1 LKLIYIAGAYRSRS
15 LLGVVRNIFRARL
28 VERKR
33 RSDGSGNACERPH
46 QVMMRLCSGAGCG
59 RAIPKTSAIVPS
71 APKSMAL
78 GLRAAVSA
86 ETSTGESLEDVLNG

>member
-33 RSDGSGNACERPH
+33 RSDGSGNAC
-46 QVMMRLCSGAGCG
+46 
-59 RAIPKTSAIVPS
+59 
-71 APKSMAL
+71 

-86 ETSTGESLEDVLNG
+86 ETSTGESLEDILNG